1 MEKLREQCYDGCTS
15 TGVAKRIS
23 DEEPCAVFT
32 HCYGHSLNLACSD
45 IVKKSK
51 LLKQALETTQ
61 EITKLIKF
69 SPRRDAV
76 FKKFKTETN
85 LESKTMGI

>member
-1 MEKLREQCYDGCTS
+1 M
-15 TGVAKRIS
+15 
-23 DEEPCAVFT
+23 FT

-45 IVKKSK
+45 TVKKSK

-69 SPRRDAV
+69 SSRRNAI
-76 FKKFKTETN
+76 FKKFKAESDSN
-85 LESKTMGI
+85 LESKTMGIQILCPTRLC